1 MPTQMD
7 GDGVKM
13 GMGMGMGMAGVTS
26 SAVDMGV
33 TPVNGMNGSM
43 LHEVVSSGYREGS
56 WDMMNQGTRSGL
68 YTSEIHGRESRVG
81 GGIFDS
87 MALPDQFM
95 REYYSQVRIHRN
107 CFGFFLTSTGT
118 AGLQ

>member
-13 GMGMGMGMAGVTS
+13 GMAMGMGMGMAGITS
-26 SAVDMGV
+26 SAADMGAI
-33 TPVNGMNGSM
+33 PVNGMNGSM
-43 LHEVVSSGYREGS
+43 VHEVVSSGYREGA
-56 WDMMNQGTRSGL
+56 WDMMNQAARSGL

-107 CFGFFLTSTGT
+107 SFFVF
-118 AGLQ
+118 